1 MESKLFYQVA
11 LSKIPGI
18 GPIHARNLLSHFQE
32 PASIINASIESLCLV
47 EGIGKTLAEAIK
59 SEEYFSETRK
69 EIDWILKNDVKTL
82 FIDDKNY
89 PEKLKFLSDAPIL
102 LYQKG
107 KCSLNHP
114 RNIAIIGTRKPSP
127 RGIINCEKIIEG
139 LKPYDVQIISGLA
152 YGIDI
157 CAHKSALKH
166 QIPTIAVLAHGLNQI
181 YPAAHRPQARKMLK
195 DGGLISEFS
204 INDGPEREH
213 FPMRNRIVAGLCDAL
228 IVIESGIKGGS
239 IITSEYA
246 VNYNKDVF
254 AIPGR
259 LKDRNAQGCNRLI
272 KINKASLLESAEDIA
287 YIMGWDPK
295 TKVPKQQELF
305 VDLNEREQKILKA
318 LEINGESSFDKLAYE
333 VQSQNSQLA
342 TLLLNLEFK
351 GLIKS
356 VPGNRF
362 ILI

>member
-18 GPIHARNLLSHFQE
+18 GPIHARNLLSQFNE
-32 PASIINASIESLCLV
+32 PASIINASIDSLCLV
-47 EGIGKTLAEAIK
+47 DGIGKKLAEAIK
-59 SEEYFSETRK
+59 SKEYYSETKK
-69 EIDWILKNDVKTL
+69 EIDWLVKNDVSTI
-82 FIDDKNY
+82 FINDIDY

-102 LYQKG
+102 LYKKG
-107 KCSLNHP
+107 KCSLDHS
-114 RNIAIIGTRKPSP
+114 RNVAIIGTRKPSP
-127 RGIINCEKIIEG
+127 RGIINCEKIIEA
-139 LKPYDVQIISGLA
+139 LKTYDVQIISGLA

-166 QIPTIAVLAHGLNQI
+166 KVPTIAVLAHGLNQI
-181 YPAAHRPQARKMLK
+181 YPTAHRRQAREMLEE
-195 DGGLISEFS
+195 GGLVSEFS
-204 INDGPEREH
+204 INDGPEKEH

-259 LKDRNAQGCNRLI
+259 LNDKQSQGCNRLI
-272 KINKASLLESAEDIA
+272 KINKAALLESAEDIA

-305 VDLNEREQKILKA
+305 IDLNDNEKKILEA
-318 LEINGESSFDKLAYE
+318 LETNGESSFDKLAYE